1 MLTDGAELERKQS
14 WNKNKSFVIFLGS
27 EHAAQ
32 GGGLLLFLSAK
43 NRKEIFGLSGSLIAK
58 MTLRLEGKRTGWNKF
73 YGGRELER
81 HGSWPEQEGRVGAT
95 SVPGKGGR
103 WKGGT

>member
-1 MLTDGAELERKQS
+1 
-14 WNKNKSFVIFLGS
+14 
-27 EHAAQ
+27 
-32 GGGLLLFLSAK
+32 
-43 NRKEIFGLSGSLIAK
+43 

-81 HGSWPEQEGRVGAT
+81 HESCPEQEGRVGAT

-103 WKGGT
+103 WKGETRLEQKQKNILGTPSQSRLILEGNGKVDLVDPIESLPQVII